1 MLGNLIRKERETM
14 DHQLSEEY
22 IDACMCAKQTI
33 QFLPEPPLEVQKRH
47 IYIIKTLYNLSIK
60 LDEVRISDIAETI
73 GVTLPSITK
82 NITTLEKQ
90 GYINKE
96 ANKEDKRV
104 VNIRLTK
111 KGLAL
116 HQKMVYDFHHK
127 NSQIL
132 EEVPDEDIR
141 LTIKT
146 IYRIHDLM
154 ERAHLLN

>member
-1 MLGNLIRKERETM
+1 M
-14 DHQLSEEY
+14 DSQLSEEY

-33 QFLPEPPLEVQKRH
+33 QFLPDPPHEVQKRH
-47 IYIIKTLYNLSIK
+47 IYIIKILYNLSMK
-60 LDEVRISDIAETI
+60 LEEVRVSDIAEAI

-90 GYINKE
+90 GYIKKE
-96 ANKEDKRV
+96 ANLEDKRV

-116 HQKMVYDFHHK
+116 HQKMVHDFHRK

-132 EEVPDEDIR
+132 KDVPDEDIR

-146 IYRIHDLM
+146 IYRIHNLM
-154 ERAHLLN
+154 EQAHLLS

>member
-1 MLGNLIRKERETM
+1 M
-14 DHQLSEEY
+14 DSQLSEEY

-33 QFLPEPPLEVQKRH
+33 QFLPDPPHEVQKRH
-47 IYIIKTLYNLSIK
+47 IFIIKTLYNLSMK
-60 LDEVRISDIAETI
+60 REEVRVSDIADAI

-90 GYINKE
+90 GYIKKE
-96 ANKEDKRV
+96 ANLEDKRV
-104 VNIRLTK
+104 VNICLTK

-116 HQKMVYDFHHK
+116 HQKMVQDFHRK

-132 EEVPDEDIR
+132 KDVPDEDIR

-146 IYRIHDLM
+146 IYRIHNLM
-154 ERAHLLN
+154 EQAHLLS